1 MTKDD
6 FLSNLP
12 ETISHHG
19 YGESNLIIVDDNP
32 YRKTACYINEKKL
45 QIGYRCSNT
54 WANLYNEMILYLK
67 GEGYIK

>member
-1 MTKDD
+1 MTKED

-12 ETISHHG
+12 NTISHQR
-19 YGESNLIIVDDNP
+19 YGESNLIVVDDNP
-32 YRKTACYINEKKL
+32 YRKTACYINEEEL

-54 WANLYNEMILYLK
+54 WDNLHKEMILYLA